1 MAAFKPL
8 TEADVT
14 FTFTLEQEA
23 ESPRGHFAYDTE
35 AENKAAED
43 AILARLERD
52 DERAWC
58 YLRVVATDTDDNEG
72 SNSLGCVELGEDAG
86 WGDQLE
92 AHVRATF
99 PELWSEALANL
110 NAERLRKHTPKV
122 VRMCETR
129 YFGPTDHRGSRV
141 RARHVTTRKSKT
153 VPWDH
158 ALDAFENHANA
169 AEAVLGARPQ
179 FSASIDGGGYMFGL
193 DPASIKET
201 P

>member
-1 MAAFKPL
+1 MTAFKPL
-8 TEADVT
+8 TEQDVT
-14 FTFTLEQEA
+14 FTFTLELED
-23 ESPRGHFAYDTE
+23 ESPRGHFGYETD
-35 AENKAAED
+35 AENKAVED
-43 AILARLERD
+43 AILERLASG

-58 YLRVVATDTDDNEG
+58 WLQVTATDADGNEA
-72 SNSLGCVELGEDAG
+72 SDSLGGVNLGEDAG

-92 AHVRATF
+92 AHCRAAF
-99 PELWSEALANL
+99 PDLWSEALDRL
-110 NAERLRKHTPKV
+110 NADLRAKHTPKTL
-122 VRMCETR
+122 RMCETR

-169 AEAVLGARPQ
+169 AEAVLGGRPQ

-193 DPASIKET
+193 DPATVK

>member
-8 TEADVT
+8 TEEQVT
-14 FTFTLEQEA
+14 FTWELEADDLDPADMMSGDPAYEA
-23 ESPRGHFAYDTE
+23 EDKARIVEIRDRLQRG
-35 AENKAAED
+35 
-43 AILARLERD
+43 

-58 YLRVVATDTDDNEG
+58 WVRVTATDADGNEG
-72 SNSLGCVELGEDAG
+72 SDSLGGIELGTDAG

-99 PELWSEALANL
+99 PDIWSEALASL
-110 NAERLRKHTPKV
+110 NEARRAKHTPKV

-129 YFGPTDHRGSRV
+129 YFGPTNHRGSRV

-169 AEAVLGARPQ
+169 AEAVLGGRPQ
-179 FSASIDGGGYMFGL
+179 FSASLDGGGYMFGL
-193 DPASIKET
+193 DPATVK